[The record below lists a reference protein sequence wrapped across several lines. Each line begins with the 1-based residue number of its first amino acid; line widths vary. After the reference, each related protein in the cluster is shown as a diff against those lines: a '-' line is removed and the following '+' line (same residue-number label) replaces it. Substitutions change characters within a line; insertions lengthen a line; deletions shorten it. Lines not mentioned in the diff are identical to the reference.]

1 MQKIKAKTPSISETI
16 KTEVV
21 CPNDTNPMGLL
32 QGGRLVEWMD
42 IAAVVCAQ
50 THAGK
55 ICVTAS
61 INNVDFNEVAKVGDI
76 ITISAKITRAFNTS
90 MEIFVQSFAREVL
103 VGKKYLISEAY
114 FTFVA
119 LDENGKEIEIEGTEL
134 LARCLQHEIDHLHGK
149 LFVDYLSALKRRSAL
164 AKWETFKG
172 DYPGYI
178 RKVVLEKRGAH
189 HSEGEL

>member
-1 MQKIKAKTPSISETI
+1 MINKTPASSVTI

-42 IAAVVCAQ
+42 IAAAVCAQ

-61 INNVDFNEVAKVGDI
+61 INHVDFNETAQVGDI
-76 ITISAKITRAFNTS
+76 ITIKAKISRAFNTS
-90 MEIFVQSFAREVL
+90 MEIFVQSFARKVL
-103 VGKKYLISEAY
+103 AGKKYLISEAY

-119 LDENGKEIEIEGTEL
+119 LDE
-134 LARCLQHEIDHLHGK
+134 HGK
-149 LFVDYLSALKRRSAL
+149 AS
-164 AKWETFKG
+164 
-172 DYPGYI
+172 
-178 RKVVLEKRGAH
+178 KVIEVKPVTHLEKEQFKAALLRRERIAK
-189 HSEGEL
+189 EKKKKL

>member
-1 MQKIKAKTPSISETI
+1 MINKTPAASETI

-61 INNVDFNEVAKVGDI
+61 INNVDFNEAAKVGDI
-76 ITISAKITRAFNTS
+76 ITINAKITRAFNTS
-90 MEIFVQSFAREVL
+90 MEIFIQSFAREVL
-103 VGKKYLISEAY
+103 AGKKYLISEAY

-119 LDENGKEIEIEGTEL
+119 LDENGKAAQVIAVKPVTQSEKEQYD
-134 LARCLQHEIDHLHGK
+134 A
-149 LFVDYLSALKRRSAL
+149 ALNRKR
-164 AKWETFKG
+164 K
-172 DYPGYI
+172 
-178 RKVVLEKRGAH
+178 RKRIQIKKNRV
-189 HSEGEL
+189 